1 MRRVRRH
8 TYLGPVIR
16 LKRRNAPPKPLDAQ
30 LAELIETVWAAE
42 SMWRLEDRIE
52 AAIRY
57 GRKSSVQLNFQSRR
71 TQTDG

>member
-1 MRRVRRH
+1 MLRR
-8 TYLGPVIR
+8 TYLGLVIR
-16 LKRRNAPPKPLDAQ
+16 LMRWIDPPKPLDAQ

-57 GRKSSVQLNFQSRR
+57 GRKSTVQLDFQSRR
-71 TQTDG
+71 PQTDG

>member
-1 MRRVRRH
+1 M
-8 TYLGPVIR
+8 
-16 LKRRNAPPKPLDAQ
+16 KRWNDPPEPLDAQ
-30 LAELIETVWAAE
+30 LAELIETVRAAE

-57 GRKSSVQLNFQSRR
+57 RRKSTGQLDFQSRR

>member
-1 MRRVRRH
+1 M
-8 TYLGPVIR
+8 IR
-16 LKRRNAPPKPLDAQ
+16 LMRWIDPPEPLDGQ

-42 SMWRLEDRIE
+42 SMWSLEDRIE

-57 GRKSSVQLNFQSRR
+57 GRKSTVKLDLQSRS

>member
-1 MRRVRRH
+1 LRRW
-8 TYLGPVIR
+8 ID
-16 LKRRNAPPKPLDAQ
+16 PPKPLDAQ

-57 GRKSSVQLNFQSRR
+57 GRKATVHLDFQLRR
-71 TQTDG
+71 PQTDG

>member
-1 MRRVRRH
+1 
-8 TYLGPVIR
+8 
-16 LKRRNAPPKPLDAQ
+16 LKRWNNPPKPLDAQ

-52 AAIRY
+52 AAIRH
-57 GRKSSVQLNFQSRR
+57 GRKSTVQLDFQSRR

>member
-1 MRRVRRH
+1 MRRVRRG
-8 TYLGPVIR
+8 TYLGLVIR
-16 LKRRNAPPKPLDAQ
+16 LKRWIDPPKPLDGQ
-30 LAELIETVWAAE
+30 LAEMIETVWAAE

-57 GRKSSVQLNFQSRR
+57 GRKSTVRLDFQSRR

>member
-1 MRRVRRH
+1 MRRVRFRS
-8 TYLGPVIR
+8 YLGLVIR

-30 LAELIETVWAAE
+30 LVELIETVWAAE

>member
-1 MRRVRRH
+1 MRLLLRR
-8 TYLGPVIR
+8 TYLGLVIR
-16 LKRRNAPPKPLDAQ
+16 LMRLIDPPKPLDAQ

-57 GRKSSVQLNFQSRR
+57 GRKSTVQLDFQSRR
-71 TQTDG
+71 PQTDG

>member
-1 MRRVRRH
+1 MRMVCPQ
-8 TYLGPVIR
+8 TYLGLVIR
-16 LKRRNAPPKPLDAQ
+16 LQRWNDPPKPLDAQ

-57 GRKSSVQLNFQSRR
+57 GTQSTVWLDLTSRR
-71 TQTDG
+71 TRTDG